1 MSDGCSAAAQAVV
14 NIPNELPA
22 MVMPSYTN
30 AQIEEYLKNMEEAN
44 EEVFKLWQ
52 QFTERWEARDAEYDN
67 DFVDWL
73 SKRADKLINLREVLL
88 LKSMASFETAAAEEE
103 STAGSASLEA
113 ADKFEDDFKAVT
125 FINKIIYC
133 IARVHNEKEAQAV
146 KEYKERLEKEKAERP
161 VENAN
166 FE

>member
-1 MSDGCSAAAQAVV
+1 MSSVADAEIQTVTV
-14 NIPNELPA
+14 PNSLPRIH
-22 MVMPSYTN
+22 MPSYTN

-52 QFTERWEARDAEYDN
+52 QFTERWETGDAEDDN
-67 DFVDWL
+67 VFIDWL

-88 LKSMASFETAAAEEE
+88 LKSMASFEVATAEEE
-103 STAGSASLEA
+103 STEA

-125 FINKIIYC
+125 FVNKIIYC

-146 KEYKERLEKEKAERP
+146 KEYKERLEKEKADRP

>member
-1 MSDGCSAAAQAVV
+1 MSSAADAEIQTVTV
-14 NIPNELPA
+14 PNSLPRIH
-22 MVMPSYTN
+22 MPSYTN

-52 QFTERWEARDAEYDN
+52 QFTERWETGDAEDDN
-67 DFVDWL
+67 DFIDWL

-88 LKSMASFETAAAEEE
+88 LKSMASFEVATAEEE
-103 STAGSASLEA
+103 STEA

-125 FINKIIYC
+125 FVNKIIYC

-146 KEYKERLEKEKAERP
+146 KEYKERLEKEKADRP